1 MIKQLTKLA
10 NSLDSKGLRKEAD
23 SVDSIIRKIAAG
35 DDESDF
41 DIKQFMED
49 TKERRHQSAGRIEKW
64 LAENMFPRDKS
75 KYDDMSLEELTEAV
89 PPPVHRQGTGIQERE
104 PMGRDMPMYD
114 RVLHPET
121 FGQIAFDMGDL
132 FGDDFESLDSPSLS
146 EADPELRSDIEIKLK
161 EVIDP
166 NNNEIVTLEELIEGL
181 ENMLGMESGALGDVT
196 SKGWEDVNWEL
207 LATLIGT
214 RHLSFPSID
223 EGGDDD

>member
-10 NSLDSKGLRKEAD
+10 NSLDSKGLRREAD

-75 KYDDMSLEELTEAV
+75 KYDDMSLEELTEAI
-89 PPPVHRQGTGIQERE
+89 PPPVHRQGPGIQEYE

-121 FGQIAFDMGDL
+121 NPGSIAFDMEDL
-132 FGDDFESLDSPSLS
+132 FGYDFESLDGPSLS
-146 EADPELRSDIEIKLK
+146 EADPELRSDVEIKLK

-166 NNNEIVTLEELIEGL
+166 NNNEIVTLEELIDGL
-181 ENMLGMESGALGDVT
+181 ENMLGMESGALGSVT

-207 LATLIGT
+207 LATLIN
-214 RHLSFPSID
+214 PSMD
-223 EGGDDD
+223 EGGGGDD